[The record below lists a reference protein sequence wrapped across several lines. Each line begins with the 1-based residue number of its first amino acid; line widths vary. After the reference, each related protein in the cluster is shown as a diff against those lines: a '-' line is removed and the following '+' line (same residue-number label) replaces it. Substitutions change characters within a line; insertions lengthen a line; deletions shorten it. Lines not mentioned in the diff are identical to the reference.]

1 MKTSISSVAKA
12 VEKAAS
18 IFGSQKALA
27 ERLDVSHQAVWAWIN
42 RNSIPAEHCTAIEIA
57 TSGAVTR
64 RDLRPNDWH
73 LIWPEL
79 AESQA
84 GTATQEAVV

>member
-1 MKTSISSVAKA
+1 MKNSISSVARA

-18 IFGSQKALA
+18 ILGSQKALA

-42 RNSIPAEHCTAIEIA
+42 RNSIPAEHCTAIERA

-64 RDLRPNDWH
+64 RDLRPLDWH

-79 AESQA
+79 DASSA
-84 GTATQEAVV
+84 DAAVQEAVT